1 MLKADEKWIDEE
13 ISKALDVGL
22 ATPGRIRKKYVEE
35 GLACTL
41 NDKTRCREY
50 EPKIDGK
57 TEAHL
62 IALVCGEPPE
72 GYAHWSLRLLAAE
85 LVKLEQ
91 VELET
96 VSHETVRQVLKKTTL
111 NRGSNNNGS
120 SLPRPML
127 SLSAPWKMCW
137 ICIMKPMILYDRWSV
152 LMKAT
157 NN

>member
-1 MLKADEKWIDEE
+1 MSRKKEYEVKLSETERDHLKNLISAGTTKARKLIRARILLKADEAWTDEE
-13 ISKALDVGL
+13 ISEALEVGL
-22 ATPGRIRKKYVEE
+22 ATPGRIRKRYVED
-35 GLACTL
+35 GFAGTL
-41 NDKTRCREY
+41 NGRPRRRQY

-96 VSHETVRQVLKKTTL
+96 VSHETVRQVLKKTGL
-111 NRGSNNNGS
+111 NHGSNNNG
-120 SLPRPML
+120 
-127 SLSAPWKMCW
+127 
-137 ICIMKPMILYDRWSV
+137 
-152 LMKAT
+152 
-157 NN
+157 